1 MKKRIRSVKVQRVAK
16 SNGVPKA
23 YTVKVNGVKY
33 PRGYR
38 EWYFVSDKQAAKNI
52 AQFEYLL
59 DNF

>member
-1 MKKRIRSVKVQRVAK
+1 MQRVAK

-23 YTVKVNGVKY
+23 YTIKVNGIKY
-33 PRGYR
+33 PKGYR